1 MNAKYFAALT
11 TIILAMGLS
20 QPVTRAHTQE
30 SVLTSILNDVFV
42 EHAPKSQSQQTAS
55 EAPSPPDQGAPS
67 GRKGGA
73 THNTNILPR
82 FKHTD
87 V

>member
-20 QPVTRAHTQE
+20 QPVTSAHTQE

-42 EHAPKSQSQQTAS
+42 ERAPKSQSQQKAS
-55 EAPSPPDQGAPS
+55 EPPSPPDRGAP
-67 GRKGGA
+67 GDRKGGA
-73 THNTNILPR
+73 TYNSNILQ
-82 FKHTD
+82 
-87 V
+87 